1 MSKILSQNDQK
12 LMPDEIDEVMLES
25 EDQEYN

>member
-12 LMPDEIDEVMLES
+12 LIPDEIDEVKLES